1 MRKVFTDFHH
11 SSLLRSLVLLFEDR
25 LGMEVY
31 RPIGLEWY
39 EQGYW
44 AINDQLDTAK
54 QFLSLDQAYVP
65 EDGTPPLNIAYHERE
80 PGVHLCADPGSS
92 SFHRAITLEA
102 FKNTEF
108 DFVIASIPEH
118 VVLYQELIRRFQP
131 RAKLIVQMGNNWDL
145 KQYYGHNVLA
155 STAPVESPGVNAFFY
170 HQEFDLKLFKP
181 TPAKPT
187 RNIYSFVNVIE
198 QTQGWEDYK
207 TMRDLL
213 KGRGFTFAAFG
224 GQCPDG
230 NMHGP
235 KQLADKMREAQF
247 VFHVKHG
254 GDGFGHVIHNAYAVG
269 RPVIT
274 RKSQY
279 AGQLAEQL
287 MVPGT
292 YIDLDEHS
300 YGEVKNMVVRSTF
313 DPEGLKAMGKRAAE
327 RFREV
332 VDYSQEAK
340 GVWQWLETL

>member
-1 MRKVFTDFHH
+1 
-11 SSLLRSLVLLFEDR
+11 
-25 LGMEVY
+25 MEVY

-54 QFLSLDQAYVP
+54 QFLSLDQSFVP

-80 PGVHLCADPGSS
+80 PGVHYCADPGSS
-92 SFHRAITLEA
+92 SFHRACTLDY
-102 FKNTEF
+102 FKNNQF

-118 VVLYQELIRRFQP
+118 VPIYRELIRQFQP
-131 RAKLIVQMGNNWDL
+131 KAKLIVQMGNNWDI
-145 KQYYGHNVLA
+145 KQYAGQNVLA
-155 STAPVESPGVNAFFY
+155 SITPVEAPGVNALFY
-170 HQEFDLKLFKP
+170 HQEFDLKIFKP
-181 TPAKPT
+181 TPTKPT
-187 RNIYSFVNVIE
+187 RNIYSFVNVL
-198 QTQGWEDYK
+198 TQNRGWDDFVRIKQMLNDSYSIK
-207 TMRDLL
+207 S
-213 KGRGFTFAAFG
+213 FG

-230 NMHGP
+230 NMTGP
-235 KQLADKMREAQF
+235 KALADKMREAQF
-247 VFHVKHG
+247 VFHVKYG

-274 RKSQY
+274 RPSDYK
-279 AGQLAEQL
+279 GQLAENL

-292 YIDLDEHS
+292 YVDIDSNHLAERIVDLTA
-300 YGEVKNMVVRSTF
+300 N
-313 DPEGLKAMGKRAAE
+313 PEELKAMGEKAAQ